1 MKDLFIVFFFKNGDF
16 REFFY
21 QSPSFILYIC
31 VVQKNPND
39 LDARGIIMMRSPL
52 FTSSRMGIGK
62 EGTYAYDIYELEPQ
76 SCRQTAWNRQNN
88 TVQ

>member
-1 MKDLFIVFFFKNGDF
+1 METFESFFINLRLLFRIFD
-16 REFFY
+16 
-21 QSPSFILYIC
+21 

>member
-1 MKDLFIVFFFKNGDF
+1 METFESFFINLRLLFRIFD
-16 REFFY
+16 
-21 QSPSFILYIC
+21 

-62 EGTYAYDIYELEPQ
+62 EGTYAYDIYELELQ

>member
-1 MKDLFIVFFFKNGDF
+1 METFESFFINLRLLFRIFD
-16 REFFY
+16 
-21 QSPSFILYIC
+21 

-76 SCRQTAWNRQNN
+76 SYRQTAWNRQNN